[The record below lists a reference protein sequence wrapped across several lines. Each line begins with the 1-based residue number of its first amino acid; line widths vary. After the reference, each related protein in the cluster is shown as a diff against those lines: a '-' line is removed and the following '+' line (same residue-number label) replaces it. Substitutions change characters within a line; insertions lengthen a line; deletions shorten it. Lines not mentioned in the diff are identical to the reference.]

1 MKSRKIFTFAVFF
14 AFFLIFPFSNAW
26 AVEQIDS
33 FHARYV
39 INKNG
44 TVDVT
49 DTIYYDFGSE
59 QRHGIFRKIITS
71 KKNEDGKTYKVD
83 VSDIS
88 VLNQSGQPYRFTT
101 EKTRDYISIKIGDA
115 NKFVT
120 GKNIYI
126 VKYRLSGALT
136 YFSDHDELYWNAT
149 GFETQVPTKVFN
161 AVIVL
166 PEGAAG
172 SSDLGV
178 ECFTG
183 AEGSTQKD
191 CNYSIVN
198 DEVSVSVSG
207 ELNPNENLTFAVK
220 YPKGLVQILEPK
232 NISGFQD
239 TLLGKIISSILSIG
253 LIAVL
258 AYWSLIL
265 PVLIIVRWYKDR
277 ANTQNKQRVV
287 SAWFESPETLDKRQ
301 LTPSETG
308 ALVDKNV
315 DHKDIS
321 ATIIDLAQRGYFK
334 ISIDDKKNVSFDKLK
349 EFTDDGGLVNFEK
362 DLLGGIFKDG
372 KSVSALRDLELSK
385 SFYDVS
391 EKFKTDVS
399 KRLVSEKLFLDDPQ
413 KIQLK
418 YSVLG
423 VVALM
428 TMNVFLAVVAF
439 LLGRKSAR
447 RTDLG
452 IEKYS
457 EGVSLKNF
465 LVSQDAQINF
475 QSQNQMFFEKLL
487 PYATAFG
494 VEKVWAKRFEGLQL
508 KQPDW
513 YSGDLTNAAA
523 LGVLSSRLN
532 SGIRTNYNTMSPT
545 RSSSGFHSGFSGG
558 HSGGG
563 GGGGGTGSW

>member
-1 MKSRKIFTFAVFF
+1 M
-14 AFFLIFPFSNAW
+14 
-26 AVEQIDS
+26 
-33 FHARYV
+33 
-39 INKNG
+39 
-44 TVDVT
+44 
-49 DTIYYDFGSE
+49 
-59 QRHGIFRKIITS
+59 
-71 KKNEDGKTYKVD
+71 
-83 VSDIS
+83 
-88 VLNQSGQPYRFTT
+88 
-101 EKTRDYISIKIGDA
+101 
-115 NKFVT
+115 T

-207 ELNPNENLTFAVK
+207 ELNPNENLSFAVK

-239 TLLGKIISSILSIG
+239 TLLGKIIPSILSIG

-321 ATIIDLAQRGYFK
+321 ATIILIVPSADH
-334 ISIDDKKNVSFDKLK
+334 VS
-349 EFTDDGGLVNFEK
+349 
-362 DLLGGIFKDG
+362 
-372 KSVSALRDLELSK
+372 
-385 SFYDVS
+385 
-391 EKFKTDVS
+391 
-399 KRLVSEKLFLDDPQ
+399 
-413 KIQLK
+413 
-418 YSVLG
+418 
-423 VVALM
+423 
-428 TMNVFLAVVAF
+428 
-439 LLGRKSAR
+439 
-447 RTDLG
+447 
-452 IEKYS
+452 
-457 EGVSLKNF
+457 
-465 LVSQDAQINF
+465 
-475 QSQNQMFFEKLL
+475 
-487 PYATAFG
+487 
-494 VEKVWAKRFEGLQL
+494 
-508 KQPDW
+508 
-513 YSGDLTNAAA
+513 
-523 LGVLSSRLN
+523 
-532 SGIRTNYNTMSPT
+532 
-545 RSSSGFHSGFSGG
+545 
-558 HSGGG
+558 
-563 GGGGGTGSW
+563 